1 MVASRAPSKAIR
13 TARLIN
19 TVRTIDKP
27 KWVCIICRMQ
37 MEKTRLDDQLK
48 EVQSTMRDCLKTTN
62 LSKLLPSNKS
72 LLGSG
77 KMLRSRLVLAVGTPN
92 GVDEKTLINAGAAV
106 DIIHGASL
114 LHDDV
119 IDGGILRRG
128 APTFWKKYGTNGAIL
143 FGDLLVFK
151 ALNLLVEIGRQDL
164 LQELIDMSTH
174 VCRSEVEQELV
185 LRGTPGTWKEC
196 EQIARAKTGSLFAF
210 AAVAAGD
217 GSREQADALREAG
230 FILGTAYQLAD
241 DVLDASG
248 NEAVSG
254 KTLGTDNKRGKTT
267 AITATKSAPEDPVE
281 YIYTLLDDSLNELA
295 RWPVLH
301 DAWSAFLTKTMK
313 PVLKKHL
320 NAG

>member
-1 MVASRAPSKAIR
+1 M
-13 TARLIN
+13 LG
-19 TVRTIDKP
+19 
-27 KWVCIICRMQ
+27 
-37 MEKTRLDDQLK
+37 
-48 EVQSTMRDCLKTTN
+48 CLTN
-62 LSKLLPSNKS
+62 SNLAKLLPANKN
-72 LLGSG
+72 LLGNG
-77 KMLRSRLVLAVGTPN
+77 KMLRSRLALSIGSAN
-92 GVDEKTLINAGAAV
+92 NVDEKVLINAAAAV

-151 ALNLLVEIGRQDL
+151 ALNLLTEVDRIDL

-174 VCRSEVEQELV
+174 VCHSEVEQELI
-185 LRGTPGTWKEC
+185 LRGVPGTWKEC

-210 AAVAAGD
+210 AAVAGGN
-217 GSREQADALREAG
+217 GSLEQANALREAG
-230 FILGTAYQLAD
+230 FLLGTAYQLAD

-267 AITATKSAPEDPVE
+267 AITATKNAPADPAE
-281 YIYTLLDDSLNELA
+281 YIYELLDRSANQLA
-295 RWPVLH
+295 SWPVLCE
-301 DAWSAFLTKTMK
+301 AWNAFLTVTMK
-313 PVLKKHL
+313 PVLSKHL
-320 NAG
+320 TFK

>member
-1 MVASRAPSKAIR
+1 MFTDQKQI
-13 TARLIN
+13 
-19 TVRTIDKP
+19 
-27 KWVCIICRMQ
+27 
-37 MEKTRLDDQLK
+37 EKQLK
-48 EVQSTMRDCLKTTN
+48 TVQSTMHGCLTDTN
-62 LSKLLPSNKS
+62 LAKLLPGNKN
-72 LLGSG
+72 LLGNG
-77 KMLRSRLVLAVGTPN
+77 KMLRSRLVLAIGGAN
-92 GVDEKTLINAGAAV
+92 GVDEQTLINAAAAV

-151 ALNLLVEIGRQDL
+151 ALNLLTEVNRLDL

-185 LRGTPGTWKEC
+185 LRGSPGTWEEC
-196 EQIARAKTGSLFAF
+196 EQIARAKTGALFAF
-210 AAVAAGD
+210 AAAAGSMD
-217 GSREQADALREAG
+217 KPGQLEALREAG

-248 NEAVSG
+248 NEEISG

-267 AITATKSAPEDPVE
+267 AITATKNAPADPVK
-281 YIYTLLDDSLNELA
+281 YIYALLDRSADQLAPWPELFE
-295 RWPVLH
+295 
-301 DAWSAFLTKTMK
+301 AWNAFLNVTMK
-313 PVLKKHL
+313 PVLSKHL
-320 NAG
+320 ELN

>member
-1 MVASRAPSKAIR
+1 MI
-13 TARLIN
+13 
-19 TVRTIDKP
+19 
-27 KWVCIICRMQ
+27 
-37 MEKTRLDDQLK
+37 
-48 EVQSTMRDCLKTTN
+48 DCLSNTN
-62 LSKLLPSNKS
+62 LSRLLPNNKT
-72 LLGSG
+72 LLGNG
-77 KMLRSRLVLAVGTPN
+77 KMLRSRLVLSIGNAN
-92 GVDEKTLINAGAAV
+92 DMDEQTVINAAAAV

-151 ALNLLVEIGRQDL
+151 ALNLLIEVNRLDL
-164 LQELIDMSTH
+164 LQELIRMSTQ
-174 VCRSEVEQELV
+174 VCQSEVEQELI
-185 LRGTPGTWKEC
+185 LRGTPGTWEEC

-210 AAVAAGD
+210 AAVAG
-217 GSREQADALREAG
+217 GSNEPGQMEALREAG

-267 AITATKSAPEDPVE
+267 AISATKNAPENPND
-281 YIYTLLDDSLNELA
+281 YIYALLDTSTAQLA
-295 RWPVLH
+295 AWPVLRETW
-301 DAWSAFLTKTMK
+301 DDFLNVTIK
-313 PVLKKHL
+313 PVLSKHL
-320 NAG
+320 ATG